1 MLGDVL
7 SGLLG
12 GLLGW
17 APRRWGMPRARL
29 HADGSVTV
37 PGAIHGFPSVDSV
50 RGWIGGYLT
59 ISDQQVVHTIDRD
72 AKVLRR
78 TIPRAGAAVEI
89 HTAQGAEHV
98 TVGLTTPDGRHFK
111 ISFNRAYD
119 QALARFA

>member
-1 MLGDVL
+1 MLGEI
-7 SGLLG
+7 LG

-29 HADGSVTV
+29 HADGSLTV
-37 PGAIHGFPSVDSV
+37 PGMIHGFASIDSHQ
-50 RGWIGGYLT
+50 GWIGGYLT

-89 HTAQGAEHV
+89 HTAQGAEYV
-98 TVGLTTPDGRHFK
+98 TVRLTMPDGRHFK
-111 ISFNRAYD
+111 ISFDRIYD
-119 QALARFA
+119 QALAQFC

>member
-12 GLLGW
+12 FLLGW
-17 APRRWGMPRARL
+17 TPRRWAVPRARV

-37 PGAIHGFPSVDSV
+37 PGQIHGFPSIDSV

-89 HTAQGAEHV
+89 QTEQGAAHV
-98 TVGLTTPDGRHFK
+98 IVCLTTPDGRHFK
-111 ISFNRAYD
+111 ISFDRSYD
-119 QALARFA
+119 QALAQFS